1 MVISNFFWWFFLWF
15 VLQKVQGERE
25 EKLRVAMLNHIEPYV
40 QGHDREFVQWAR
52 DEKEKLKD
60 ACKHWNTLK
69 FVSLFCPC
77 SWGWHSEE
85 DIFWHF
91 GATGFMQLLGKQCC
105 IQSDTSIKGKLP
117 RSLARNLF
125 CLGCLLWP
133 SGCVAK
139 VIQSNLKSLL
149 SQVRI
154 SRLPIGL

>member
-1 MVISNFFWWFFLWF
+1 MVISNFFIFIFSDNSFCDMFCRKSREKGRKSLEWLCLTTLSPMYRAMTESLSSGPEMKRKSWKTPVSIEILWNLFHYF
-15 VLQKVQGERE
+15 VHVVE
-25 EKLRVAMLNHIEPYV
+25 
-40 QGHDREFVQWAR
+40 D
-52 DEKEKLKD
+52 
-60 ACKHWNTLK
+60 
-69 FVSLFCPC
+69 
-77 SWGWHSEE
+77 

-133 SGCVAK
+133 SGCAAK

-149 SQVRI
+149 LQVRI
-154 SRLPIGL
+154 SRLPIGV